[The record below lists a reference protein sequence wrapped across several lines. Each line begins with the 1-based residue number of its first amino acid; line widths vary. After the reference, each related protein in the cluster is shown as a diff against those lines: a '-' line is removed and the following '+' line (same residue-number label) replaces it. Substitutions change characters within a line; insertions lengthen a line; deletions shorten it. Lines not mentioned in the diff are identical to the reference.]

1 MVLGLSL
8 EVQIKSSLMGQY
20 EQALVGEMPSLYWQ
34 NGFQMLGRD
43 REAEYENGRLTHP
56 ADPSVFIGARQ
67 KILRGGHGRHEEE

>member
-34 NGFQMLGRD
+34 NVFQMLGRD
-43 REAEYENGRLTHP
+43 REAEG
-56 ADPSVFIGARQ
+56 V
-67 KILRGGHGRHEEE
+67 